1 MASDGVI
8 QFQLHHRD
16 ADPLDLVPFQALC
29 NLRDALHA
37 RGWIGRDP
45 ARYGGLGY
53 GNVSRRMEA
62 QAFVVSATQTGHLA
76 TLAAGDWVTVT
87 QASPAT
93 NELWADGA
101 CKPSSESLTHAAIYQ
116 TCVATFVCHIHHPAL
131 WKAACRGAIALP
143 TTPASATYGT
153 PAMAAALSKI
163 AARSSLPFAAAM
175 TGHEDGLMAA
185 ADSPAE
191 LLDLLDRLSAEA
203 ATAR

>member
-16 ADPLDLVPFQALC
+16 APLPDAEAIGILSG
-29 NLRDALHA
+29 LRDALRA

-53 GNVSRRMEA
+53 GNVSRRLA
-62 QAFVVSATQTGHLA
+62 GDAFLVSATQTGHLA
-76 TLAAGDWVTVT
+76 TLAALHWVTVT
-87 QASPAT
+87 AASPAT
-93 NELWADGA
+93 NELWSEGA
-101 CKPSSESLTHAAIYQ
+101 SKPSSESLTHAAIYQ
-116 TCVATFVCHIHHPAL
+116 ACNAAFVCHIHHPAL
-131 WKAACRGAIALP
+131 WRAACEGAISLP
-143 TTPASATYGT
+143 KTTAAATYGT
-153 PAMAAALSKI
+153 PAMAAALSRI
-163 AARSSLPFAAAM
+163 AASKELPFAAAM

-191 LLDLLDRLSAEA
+191 LLELLDRFSAEV

>member
-8 QFQLHHRD
+8 QFQLHHRAAPAPD
-16 ADPLDLVPFQALC
+16 VAATGILSG
-29 NLRDALHA
+29 LRDALHA

-53 GNVSRRMEA
+53 GNVSRRL
-62 QAFVVSATQTGHLA
+62 QANAFLVSATQTGHLA
-76 TLAAGDWVTVT
+76 TLAAVDWVTVT
-87 QASPAT
+87 AASPAT
-93 NELWADGA
+93 NQLWSEGA

-116 TCVATFVCHIHHPAL
+116 ACVATFVCHIHHPAL
-131 WKAACRGAIALP
+131 WRAICANAIRLP
-143 TTPASATYGT
+143 KTPASATYGT
-153 PAMAAALSKI
+153 PAMAAALSRI
-163 AARSSLPFAAAM
+163 ASISELPFAAAM

-191 LLDLLDRLSAEA
+191 LLEFLDRLSAEA

>member
-8 QFQLHHRD
+8 QFQLHHR
-16 ADPLDLVPFQALC
+16 AASPPEAAATEVISR
-29 NLRDALHA
+29 LRDALHA

-87 QASPAT
+87 RASPAT
-93 NELWADGA
+93 NELWSDGA

-116 TCVATFVCHIHHPAL
+116 ACVATFVCHIHHPAL
-131 WKAACRGAIALP
+131 WKAACRGSIALP

-153 PAMAAALSKI
+153 PAMAVALSEIAALSP
-163 AARSSLPFAAAM
+163 LPFAAAM

>member
-1 MASDGVI
+1 VASDGVI
-8 QFQLHHRD
+8 QFQLHHR
-16 ADPLDLVPFQALC
+16 AAPPPEAAATEVISR
-29 NLRDALHA
+29 LRDALHA

-53 GNVSRRMEA
+53 GNVSRRLQA

-87 QASPAT
+87 RASPAT
-93 NELWADGA
+93 NELWSGGA

-116 TCVATFVCHIHHPAL
+116 ACVATFVCHIHHPAL

-143 TTPASATYGT
+143 RTPASATYGT
-153 PAMAAALSKI
+153 PAMAAALSEI
-163 AARSSLPFAAAM
+163 ATRFPLPFAAAM
-175 TGHEDGLMAA
+175 TEHEDGLMAA

-191 LLDLLDRLSAEA
+191 LLELLDRLSAEA

>member
-8 QFQLHHRD
+8 QFQLHHRAAPAPD
-16 ADPLDLVPFQALC
+16 AAATGLLST
-29 NLRDALHA
+29 LRDALHA

-53 GNVSRRMEA
+53 GNVSRRIA
-62 QAFVVSATQTGHLA
+62 GDFFVVSGTQTGHLA
-76 TLAAGDWVTVT
+76 TLAAVDWVTVT
-87 QASPAT
+87 AASPAT
-93 NELWADGA
+93 NELWSEGA

-116 TCVATFVCHIHHPAL
+116 ACVATFVCHIHHPAL
-131 WKAACRGAIALP
+131 WRAACEGVISLP
-143 TTPASATYGT
+143 KTPASATYGT
-153 PAMAAALSKI
+153 PAMAAALSRI
-163 AARSSLPFAAAM
+163 AASKELPFAAAM

-191 LLDLLDRLSAEA
+191 LLELLGRLSAEV